1 MRTHARPPTTPGPR
15 GLPGVAGPPGAAGGG
30 LGADLLPAS
39 DVVVAA
45 NISLVVSGI
54 YELAAGITLE
64 LGVGAVMDIL

>member
-1 MRTHARPPTTPGPR
+1 
-15 GLPGVAGPPGAAGGG
+15 VAGPPGAAGGG